1 MEGKISKLV
10 VRIQNLEEIVN
21 LTIRYNE
28 PDIRRVTELKIKDT
42 EKELRVLRVQS
53 GIKY

>member
-1 MEGKISKLV
+1 MKGKILKLV

-21 LTIRYNE
+21 LTIRHNE
-28 PDIRRVTELKIKDT
+28 PDVRRIAELKIKDI

>member
-1 MEGKISKLV
+1 MEGKISKLIV
-10 VRIQNLEEIVN
+10 KIQNLKEILN
-21 LTIRYNE
+21 LTVRYGE
-28 PDIRRVTELKIKDT
+28 FDIRRTVELKIKDT